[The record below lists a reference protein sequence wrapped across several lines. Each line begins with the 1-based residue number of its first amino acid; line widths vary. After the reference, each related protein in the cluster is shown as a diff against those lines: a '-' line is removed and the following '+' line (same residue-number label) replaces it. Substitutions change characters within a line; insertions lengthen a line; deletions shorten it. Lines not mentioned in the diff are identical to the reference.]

1 MKVGLNMAVH
11 VKLSPHLWKYVPG
24 YDHNKGI
31 VLENVDGRT
40 VRQIIE
46 ELKIPSEEVYAI
58 MLNSYPG
65 KPNSVVKDGD
75 SVTLTKII
83 GGG

>member
-1 MKVGLNMAVH
+1 MLKNM
-11 VKLSPHLWKYVPG
+11 
-24 YDHNKGI
+24 
-31 VLENVDGRT
+31 DGRT

-65 KPNSVVKDGD
+65 KPNSVVKDDD

>member
-1 MKVGLNMAVH
+1 MPVH
-11 VKLSPHLWKYVPG
+11 VQLSPHLWNYVPG
-24 YDHNKGI
+24 YDQKKGI
-31 VLENVDGRT
+31 VLENMDGRT

-46 ELKIPSEEVYAI
+46 ELKIPPEEVYAI

-65 KPNSVVKDGD
+65 QPSSVVKDDD
-75 SVTLTKII
+75 SITLTKII

>member
-1 MKVGLNMAVH
+1 M
-11 VKLSPHLWKYVPG
+11 
-24 YDHNKGI
+24 
-31 VLENVDGRT
+31 LENMDGRT

-46 ELKIPSEEVYAI
+46 ELKIPSQEVYAI

-65 KPNSVVKDGD
+65 KPGSVVKDGD
-75 SVTLTKII
+75 SVTLSKVI

>member
-1 MKVGLNMAVH
+1 MLVRIQ
-11 VKLSPHLWKYVPG
+11 LSPPLGKYVPG

-31 VLENVDGRT
+31 ELENVHGRT

-46 ELKIPSEEVYAI
+46 ELKIPPEEVYAI
-58 MLNSYPG
+58 MVNSYPG

>member
-1 MKVGLNMAVH
+1 MPVRVR
-11 VKLSPHLWKYVPG
+11 LSPHLWKYVPG

-31 VLENVDGRT
+31 MLENMDGRA

-46 ELKIPSEEVYAI
+46 ELKIPPEEVYAI

-65 KPNSVVKDGD
+65 KPNSVVHDGD

>member
-1 MKVGLNMAVH
+1 MLVRVQ
-11 VKLSPHLWKYVPG
+11 LSPPLWKYFPG

-31 VLENVDGRT
+31 VLEGVGGRT

-46 ELKIPSEEVYAI
+46 ELKIRPEEVYAI
-58 MLNSYPG
+58 MVNSYPG
-65 KPNSVVKDGD
+65 KPNSVVQDGD
-75 SVTLTKII
+75 SITLTKII

>member
-1 MKVGLNMAVH
+1 MPVRVQ
-11 VKLSPHLWKYVPG
+11 LSPHLWKYVPG

-31 VLENVDGRT
+31 VLENLDGRT

-46 ELKIPSEEVYAI
+46 ELKIPPEEVYAI
-58 MLNSYPG
+58 MVNSYPA
-65 KPNSVVKDGD
+65 KPNSVVEDGD
-75 SVTLTKII
+75 SVSLTKII

>member
-1 MKVGLNMAVH
+1 MPIRVQ
-11 VKLSPHLWKYVPG
+11 LSPPLWKYVPG
-24 YDHNKGI
+24 YDHKTGI
-31 VLENVDGRT
+31 VLENVERRT

-46 ELKIPSEEVYAI
+46 ELKIPPQEVYAI
-58 MLNSYPG
+58 MVNSYPG

-75 SVTLTKII
+75 FVTLTKII